1 MMRAA
6 VVDAS
11 VAVKWVLPEPDSD
24 SAIALRDK
32 ELHAPDLALAECG
45 NALRVRVHRGVLSK
59 AEAEA
64 CFAALSLAPVRWVPT
79 GQVTAEAMALSLDLD
94 HPVYD
99 CVYLAL
105 AIARDLPLVTAD
117 RRLIA
122 AARGRPEIAAHVR
135 PPHSVE

>member
-1 MMRAA
+1 MRAA

-24 SAIALRDK
+24 RAIALRDK
-32 ELHAPDLALAECG
+32 VLHAPDLALAECG
-45 NALRVRVHRGVLSK
+45 NALWVRVHRGVLSK
-59 AEAEA
+59 AEAET
-64 CFAALSLAPVRWVPT
+64 CFAALSLAPVSWTPT
-79 GQVTAEAMALSLDLD
+79 EQLAAEAMALALDLD

-122 AARGRPEIAAHVR
+122 TARDRPEVAAHVR
-135 PPHSVE
+135 PLHSVK

>member
-1 MMRAA
+1 MRAA

-11 VAVKWVLPEPDSD
+11 VAVMWVLPEPDSD

-32 ELHAPDLALAECG
+32 VLHAPDLALAECG
-45 NALRVRVHRGVLSK
+45 NALWVRVHRGVLSK
-59 AEAEA
+59 AEAET

-79 GQVTAEAMALSLDLD
+79 GQVTAEAMALALDLD

-105 AIARDLPLVTAD
+105 AIALDLPLVTVD

-122 AARGRPEIAAHVR
+122 AAQGRPEIAGHVK
-135 PPHSVE
+135 PLNTID

>member
-1 MMRAA
+1 MRAA

-24 SAIALRDK
+24 SAVALRDK
-32 ELHAPDLALAECG
+32 VLHAPDLALAECG
-45 NALRVRVHRGVLSK
+45 NALWVRVHRGVLSK
-59 AEAEA
+59 AEAEI
-64 CFAALSLAPVRWVPT
+64 CFAALSLAPVRWTPT
-79 GQVTAEAMALSLDLD
+79 GQLAAEAMALALDLD

-122 AARGRPEIAAHVR
+122 TAQRRPEIASHVR
-135 PPHSVE
+135 PLNTVE

>member
-1 MMRAA
+1 MRAA

-32 ELHAPDLALAECG
+32 VLHAPDLALAECG

-59 AEAEA
+59 AEAEI
-64 CFAALSLAPVRWVPT
+64 CFAALSLAPVSWTPT
-79 GQVTAEAMALSLDLD
+79 GQLAAEAMALALDLD

-117 RRLIA
+117 RHLIA
-122 AARGRPEIAAHVR
+122 TARDRPEVAAHVR
-135 PPHSVE
+135 PLNTIE